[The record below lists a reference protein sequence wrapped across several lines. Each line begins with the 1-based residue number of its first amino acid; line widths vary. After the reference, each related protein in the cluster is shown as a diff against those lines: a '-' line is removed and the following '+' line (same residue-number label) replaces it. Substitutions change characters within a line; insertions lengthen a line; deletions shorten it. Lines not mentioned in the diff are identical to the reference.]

1 MKIGIVTIFPEYFS
15 GIFKVGMLRKALAKN
30 LVSIYFENPR
40 DYTSDSYRSVDDYP
54 YGGGSGMVMKYEPL
68 VKAIYSIKDK
78 VSGPVIYLSP
88 QGTRFEQRLAKALA
102 LESGFVLVCGRY
114 EGIDERVLNV
124 VDEEISIGDYVLSG
138 GEPAAAVIVD
148 AVVRLI
154 PGVLGDRDSLKEET
168 FEEGLLEYPH
178 YTRPA
183 IVDGMSVP
191 DVLLSGDHGEIAR
204 WRRKERL
211 RRTLIKRPDLFK
223 TLSLTEEDK
232 KLIMEIK
239 QEILDTLKSLGV

>member
-191 DVLLSGDHGEIAR
+191 DVLLSGNHGEIAR
-204 WRRKERL
+204 WRRKEKL

>member
-1 MKIGIVTIFPEYFS
+1 MRIGIVTIFPDYFS
-15 GIFKVGMLRKALAKN
+15 GILKVGMLRKALANN

-40 DYTSDSYRSVDDYP
+40 DYTNDNYRSVDDYP

-68 VKAIYSIKDK
+68 IKAIYRIKNK
-78 VSGPVIYLSP
+78 VNGPVIYLSP
-88 QGTRFEQRLAKALA
+88 QGTKFEQRLAKSLA

-124 VDEEISIGDYVLSG
+124 IDEEISIGDYVLSG

-183 IVDGMSVP
+183 IVDDMAVP
-191 DVLLSGDHGEIAR
+191 DVLLSGNHGEIAR

-211 RRTLIKRPDLFK
+211 KRTLIKRPDMLK
-223 TLSLTEEDK
+223 NLSLTDEDK
-232 KLIMEIK
+232 KLIVEIK
-239 QEILDTLKSLGV
+239 KEILDTLKSLGV

>member
-1 MKIGIVTIFPEYFS
+1 MKIGIVTIFPDYFS

-40 DYTSDSYRSVDDYP
+40 DYTNDNYRSVDDYP
-54 YGGGSGMVMKYEPL
+54 YGGGSGMIMKYEPL
-68 VKAIYSIKDK
+68 VKAIYGIKDK

-88 QGTRFEQRLAKALA
+88 QGTRFEQSLAKSLA

-124 VDEEISIGDYVLSG
+124 IDEEISIGDYVLSG

-154 PGVLGDRDSLKEET
+154 PGVLGDKDSLKEET

-183 IVDGMSVP
+183 VVDGMSVP
-191 DVLLSGDHGEIAR
+191 DLLLSGNHREIAR

-211 RRTLIKRPDLFK
+211 KRTLIKRPDLFK
-223 TLSLTEEDK
+223 TLSLTEDDK
-232 KLIMEIK
+232 KLVMEIK

>member
-40 DYTSDSYRSVDDYP
+40 DYASDSYRSVDDYS

-88 QGTRFEQRLAKALA
+88 QGTRFEQRLAKTLA

-191 DVLLSGDHGEIAR
+191 DVLLSGNHGEIAR

>member
-40 DYTSDSYRSVDDYP
+40 DYTSDSYRSVDDCP

>member
-1 MKIGIVTIFPEYFS
+1 MKIGIVTIFPDYFS

-40 DYTSDSYRSVDDYP
+40 DYTNDNYRSVDDYP
-54 YGGGSGMVMKYEPL
+54 YGGGSGMIMKYEPL
-68 VKAIYSIKDK
+68 VKAIYGIKDK

-88 QGTRFEQRLAKALA
+88 QGTRFEQRLAKSLA

-124 VDEEISIGDYVLSG
+124 IDEEISIGDYVLSG

-154 PGVLGDRDSLKEET
+154 PGVLGDKDSLKEET

-183 IVDGMSVP
+183 VVDGMSVP
-191 DVLLSGDHGEIAR
+191 DLLLSGNHREIAR

-211 RRTLIKRPDLFK
+211 KRTLIKRPDLFK
-223 TLSLTEEDK
+223 TLSLTEDDK
-232 KLIMEIK
+232 KLVMEIK

>member
-40 DYTSDSYRSVDDYP
+40 DYTSDSYRSVDDYS

-148 AVVRLI
+148 AVVRLV

-191 DVLLSGDHGEIAR
+191 DVLLSGNHGEIAR
-204 WRRKERL
+204 WRRKEKL

>member
-1 MKIGIVTIFPEYFS
+1 MRIGIVTIFPDYFS
-15 GIFKVGMLRKALAKN
+15 GILKVGMLRKALANN

-40 DYTSDSYRSVDDYP
+40 DYTNDNYRSVDDYP

-68 VKAIYSIKDK
+68 IKAIYRIKNK
-78 VSGPVIYLSP
+78 VNGPVIYLSP
-88 QGTRFEQRLAKALA
+88 QGTKFEQRLAKSLA

-124 VDEEISIGDYVLSG
+124 IDEEISIGDYVLSG

-183 IVDGMSVP
+183 IVDGMAVP
-191 DVLLSGDHGEIAR
+191 DVLLSGNHGEIAR

-211 RRTLIKRPDLFK
+211 KRTLIKRPDMLK
-223 TLSLTEEDK
+223 NLSLTDEDK
-232 KLIMEIK
+232 KLIVEIK
-239 QEILDTLKSLGV
+239 KEILDTLKSLGV